1 MRSRGGRAQME
12 SGVEVG
18 RTSMRL
24 AVHEVKSWI
33 HLLVQFFQDGDDVFT
48 YQQLISGGLG

>member
-18 RTSMRL
+18 RTSTRL